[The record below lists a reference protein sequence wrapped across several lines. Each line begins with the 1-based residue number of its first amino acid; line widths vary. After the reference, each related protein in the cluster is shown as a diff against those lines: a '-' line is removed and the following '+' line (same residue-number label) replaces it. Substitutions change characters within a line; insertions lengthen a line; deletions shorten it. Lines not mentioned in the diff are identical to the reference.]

1 MDIGTQSA
9 TAAAKLE
16 NEAGSMILS
25 LSEPDSDGEDVVQ
38 SNQ

>member
-1 MDIGTQSA
+1 MDIGTQGA

-16 NEAGSMILS
+16 DETDSMILS
-25 LSEPDSDGEDVVQ
+25 LSEPDSDGEDVMQ